1 MLVVGSAIVMGGFG
15 RTQFAPT
22 MLVVGYATF
31 QRLRVGSVGLIL
43 RREVGITLDD
53 NSLLL
58 FECWGD
64 FVLIFLIK

>member
-43 RREVGITLDD
+43 RRKVRLTFDN
-53 NSLLL
+53 NSLKI
-58 FECWGD
+58 FEYWDG
-64 FVLIFLIK
+64 FHPGF